1 MVPSLATLTKKA
13 RMSFLRKE
21 SQSSSANN
29 LTSSSAPSAAKLPS
43 NYSES
48 ECKVILEPVV
58 KPVGTNHYVRSDHK
72 MQLEVIQ
79 KLKAEAPELFQHKN
93 VITKEQG
100 NERLYKQ
107 KQQFSSKISMES
119 LAEVLEDNNLCLRAS
134 FARKGFNSQNSS
146 FMITADNIRELV
158 ASESKEHGL
167 KQQKFYVAGDSSNSD
182 KHGYVIFSVQRE
194 RNDHVA
200 YSLDYH
206 ALIEA
211 DNKLFSEH

>member
-1 MVPSLATLTKKA
+1 
-13 RMSFLRKE
+13 MSFLRKE
-21 SQSSSANN
+21 TDTTPNNLSSA
-29 LTSSSAPSAAKLPS
+29 SAPSAAKLPS

-58 KPVGTNHYVRSDHK
+58 QPVGTNHYVRSDHK
-72 MQLEVIQ
+72 SQLQVIE

-93 VITKEQG
+93 VISKEEG
-100 NERLYKQ
+100 GERLYKQ

-119 LAEVLEDNNLCLRAS
+119 FAEVLEENKLCLRAS

-146 FMITADNIRELV
+146 FMITADNIRELIM
-158 ASESKEHGL
+158 SEANEHGL
-167 KQQKFYVAGDSSNSD
+167 KQNKFFVAGEEANAE
-182 KHGYVIFSVQRE
+182 KHGYVIFSVQPE